1 MKSPVINDTI
11 IDAIGLRYD
20 LAGIDPSDA
29 MHYKLCQIILMLEGK
44 LGIKP
49 TVPEQEEQED

>member
-11 IDAIGLRYD
+11 IDAIGLRYE

-29 MHYKLCQIILMLEGK
+29 MHYKLCQIILMLEGQ

-49 TVPEQEEQED
+49 TAPEQPEQED